1 MKNFLNKNPGT
12 RRKLF
17 GLIVASGILFAI
29 VVCLRQP
36 GAVAAL
42 SATSETSSGFS
53 SRFGP
58 GLWTEPGPGASAAAE
73 SAALDTVAPGGLATT
88 AEQHLTVNKALHD
101 VIDYFLLGGHP
112 GERAQHVANLLAHL
126 KQNLPGAAY
135 AESVHIVQ
143 NYLAYLDAHDRLL
156 ERESAPAITAD
167 SKVSPLDVDRI
178 ASWVAR
184 RARLRQD
191 LLGIKVA
198 QIWFGEEETGTQQ
211 DLTKLRQRGEGG
223 SPAITAE
230 SDVLQKAGDT
240 LLMMR
245 AKGISQQAQREHIAS
260 QFGPQAAGRFDA
272 MEHEEQAW
280 QARYANYRRA
290 VEQILRQTGTDPTQR
305 NRQIEVLQT
314 QTFLTEPELL
324 RARALDRR

>member
-1 MKNFLNKNPGT
+1 MKNLLGKYSGT
-12 RRKLF
+12 QRKLF
-17 GLIVASGILFAI
+17 GLIVASGILLAI
-29 VVCLRQP
+29 VVYLRP
-36 GAVAAL
+36 PEADAPRSAA
-42 SATSETSSGFS
+42 SEAPSGFS

-112 GERAQHVANLLAHL
+112 GERAEHVASLLAHL
-126 KQNLPGAAY
+126 KKNLPGAAY

-167 SKVSPLDVDRI
+167 SKVSPPDVDRI

-198 QIWFGEEETGTQQ
+198 QIWFGEDETGTQQ
-211 DLTKLRQRGEGG
+211 DLANMRQRGERR
-223 SPAITAE
+223 SPTITAE
-230 SDVLQKAGDT
+230 SNVLQKAGDT

-245 AKGISQQAQREHIAS
+245 AQGVSQEAQREHIAS
-260 QFGPQAAGRFDA
+260 QFGPQAAERFDA
-272 MEHEEQAW
+272 MEREEQAW

-290 VEQILRQTGTDPTQR
+290 VEQILRQTGMDPTQR
-305 NRQIEVLQT
+305 KRQIDVLQT

>member
-12 RRKLF
+12 QRKLF

-36 GAVAAL
+36 GAVAPL
-42 SATSETSSGFS
+42 SATSETTSGFS

-58 GLWTEPGPGASAAAE
+58 GLWTEPGPGASTAAE
-73 SAALDTVAPGGLATT
+73 SVALDTVAPGGLATT

-112 GERAQHVANLLAHL
+112 GERAQHAANLLAHL

-184 RARLRQD
+184 RARLRQE

-223 SPAITAE
+223 SPAIAAE
-230 SDVLQKAGDT
+230 SNVLQKAGDT

-245 AKGISQQAQREHIAS
+245 AKGISQEAQREHIAS

-272 MEHEEQAW
+272 MEREEQAW

-290 VEQILRQTGTDPTQR
+290 VEQILRQTGVDPTQR
-305 NRQIEVLQT
+305 SRQIEVLQT